1 MYHIEASSETGSLK
15 TVIVGY
21 PDNFLDVEPEIINET
36 QKQFYFGE
44 EKPRKEDVIN
54 QINGFVKTLRENG
67 VEVLQPK
74 PLAYLPDQLMTRDI
88 GVVIGNTFLITSM
101 AADSRRREWRGISHL
116 FSDFNQDARILIAP
130 EEFVLEGGDIIVDKG
145 NIYVG
150 VGQRTD
156 HIGVAYLFRHFPE
169 YRVIPIQLK
178 SLNDGEDVLH
188 LDCSFVPVGEKH
200 ALIYRDG
207 MHYIPDTILNDY
219 ELIDIT
225 KEEQSGLGTNVI
237 SIDPKTVVS
246 RKSSVRINQELSK
259 VGLNVIELPFSEPP
273 KTGGSFR
280 CCTLPLYRE

>member
-1 MYHIEASSETGSLK
+1 MYQINASSETGSLK

-21 PDNFLDVEPEIINET
+21 PDNFLDVEPEIINQT
-36 QKQFYFGE
+36 QKEYYFGN
-44 EKPRKEDVIN
+44 EKPRKEDVVN
-54 QINGFVKTLRENG
+54 QINGFKKTLQAHG
-67 VEVLQPK
+67 VNVLQPK

-88 GVVIGNTFLITSM
+88 GVVVGNTFLITSM

-116 FSDFNQDARILIAP
+116 FSDFDEGSRILIAP
-130 EEFVLEGGDIIVDKG
+130 EEFVLEGGDIIVDRG

-156 HIGVAYLFRHFPE
+156 QIGVAYLFRHFSD

-188 LDCSFVPVGEKH
+188 LDCSFVPVGANH

-219 ELIDIT
+219 ELIDVT
-225 KEEQSGLGTNVI
+225 KEEQSVLGTNVI

-246 RKSSVRINQELSK
+246 RESSVRINEELRK
-259 VGLNVIELPFSEPP
+259 AGLTVIELPFSEPP

-280 CCTLPLYRE
+280 CCTLPLHRE